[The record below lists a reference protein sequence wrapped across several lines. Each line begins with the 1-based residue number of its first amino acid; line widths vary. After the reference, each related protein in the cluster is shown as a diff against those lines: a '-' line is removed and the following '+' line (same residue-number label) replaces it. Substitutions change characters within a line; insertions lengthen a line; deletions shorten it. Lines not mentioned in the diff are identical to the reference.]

1 MHSKSL
7 TTNRSSC
14 RLVAM
19 MFLLVA
25 LAALLPTTVL
35 AQGEPKNELPFTRA
49 VAGPGQGEAKNELPF
64 TRNVGGAA
72 VAGALDGTQRAS
84 ASQGEPKNELPFTQ
98 SVVIPSGD
106 SGSGFSWID
115 AGLGLVL
122 GISVCVAGFGAA
134 QLVRHK
140 VPRTA

>member
-35 AQGEPKNELPFTRA
+35 AQGEP
-49 VAGPGQGEAKNELPF
+49 KNELPF